1 MMHEKASIKTLILHE
16 KADIKVQNLHEK
28 ASIKNADYKIDC
40 E

>member
-16 KADIKVQNLHEK
+16 KADIKVPNLHEK